1 MHGSTRQ
8 VRYMATLR
16 FEFPSRDL
24 ASADPA
30 SIEKTIETI
39 VLPQSEV
46 AAASTKTISLGQTP
60 EQVKAILG
68 EPEKIVNLGPKMYV
82 HLLQRYEG
90 DFPGQQ
96 GRRRAV
102 RQGRASPVPRSVSQG
117 LKPKDST
124 LVMELKLRP
133 PQGHL

>member
-1 MHGSTRQ
+1 VHGSTRQ

-68 EPEKIVNLGPKMYV
+68 EPEKIVNPGPKITYI
-82 HLLQRYEG
+82 Y
-90 DFPGQQ
+90 
-96 GRRRAV
+96 
-102 RQGRASPVPRSVSQG
+102 
-117 LKPKDST
+117 KDMKVIFQDSK
-124 LVMELKLRP
+124 VADV
-133 PQGHL
+133 Q

>member
-1 MHGSTRQ
+1 
-8 VRYMATLR
+8 MATLR

-68 EPEKIVNLGPKMYV
+68 EPEKIVNPGPKITYI
-82 HLLQRYEG
+82 Y
-90 DFPGQQ
+90 
-96 GRRRAV
+96 
-102 RQGRASPVPRSVSQG
+102 
-117 LKPKDST
+117 KDMKVIFQDSK
-124 LVMELKLRP
+124 VADV
-133 PQGHL
+133 Q